1 MPVGNNG
8 GKREC
13 NGESSS
19 PTVCTKRKDYLNWD
33 EYFMAVAFLS
43 AQRSKD
49 PHSTGIMIKISI
61 KHDG

>member
-1 MPVGNNG
+1 MALAMAAKG
-8 GKREC
+8 EC

-49 PHSTGIMIKISI
+49 PHSQVL
-61 KHDG
+61 